1 MSERKLKL
9 VKSHSKRKDSTE
21 LTQAESAE
29 AERFRALT
37 AARAARQAMIA
48 RILAEVQDADSQ
60 AA

>member
-9 VKSHSKRKDSTE
+9 VKSIVNRKDSAE

-29 AERFRALT
+29 AERFKALT
-37 AARAARQAMIA
+37 AAKAARQAMIA
-48 RILAEVQDADSQ
+48 RILAEVQDEDAQ

>member
-9 VKSHSKRKDSTE
+9 VKSNSKRKDSAE

-29 AERFRALT
+29 AERFRTLT

-48 RILAEVQDADSQ
+48 RIMAEVQEADSQ

>member
-9 VKSHSKRKDSTE
+9 VKSALKSKDSAE
-21 LTQAESAE
+21 LTRAEMAE

-48 RILAEVQDADSQ
+48 RILAEVLDADSQ